1 MPVTAD
7 TVNELTSPAATATL
21 RASRTL
27 LLSAPWLRPSGLLF
41 SPGGTDVQGRF
52 WAVFTIEFGPGVGI
66 LSFRDPASP
75 PTPGSVFANQTSF
88 AHLQEPW
95 DFLRCCV
102 LRILSNERNR
112 ICLLPPPPLGLS
124 GPRLSASSSSPRLLF
139 NLVMRNF
146 ATLANNRY
154 SMTLQLRDRRDKS
167 ASLESSPNAPELFR
181 ASWVRGGIAKILP
194 NRTMNAVLVQGLLWD
209 GF

>member
-1 MPVTAD
+1 MFY
-7 TVNELTSPAATATL
+7 NETQKMSLKLARKSNHL
-21 RASRTL
+21 KKRKKEKKRKKKL
-27 LLSAPWLRPSGLLF
+27 EKKIG
-41 SPGGTDVQGRF
+41 
-52 WAVFTIEFGPGVGI
+52 
-66 LSFRDPASP
+66 FRDPASP

-146 ATLANNRY
+146 STLANNRY
-154 SMTLQLRDRRDKS
+154 SMTLQLQDRRDKS

-181 ASWVRGGIAKILP
+181 ASWVRGDIA
-194 NRTMNAVLVQGLLWD
+194 
-209 GF
+209 